1 MARPEYVRVRIKE
14 TGAHKSIPRATFE
27 RSPELYSEL
36 KQPATLSDGR
46 PLPDKHK
53 TSVAAAASEK
63 KASQTAATTT
73 EKES

>member
-1 MARPEYVRVRIKE
+1 MVRPEYVRVRIKE

-46 PLPDKHK
+46 PLPDKTK
-53 TSVAAAASEK
+53 TSVSTEAGK